1 MFVNGLFVTTILIG
15 SLLILIMLLSG
26 RTNLKVNLYLI
37 LLLFQ
42 LILHRI
48 VILYFST
55 NLYDVSISDKY
66 PAILSIMFLPCWY
79 LYIRTLVSMQIQF
92 YKDLTHFIIPFFIA
106 LTSLVLFETPFQYN
120 IIAVTIF
127 GLYYSVIIFRFI
139 KGRTDA
145 FLLKDK
151 FLERWVYILYFVFLT
166 IYFSGLILKFSSKV
180 DSDQWLMD
188 FYILTSIIWLLVFLY
203 IFLNPIIMYGRISLI
218 QNLVKQE
225 NNTRFWKFDTS
236 KQVAKKQ
243 QYIQNILKENIPDLI
258 YKIIALQADDKL
270 IKEHDFS
277 VDFIA
282 SQLAIPKSHVRYL
295 FNYHCLY
302 QGIDYINLVKVLKSM
317 RLITIG
323 YLEYKTID
331 SLSLECGFNSR
342 ITFFNNF
349 KKLNG
354 ISPKAFAKRT
364 FIQTK

>member
-55 NLYDVSISDKY
+55 NLYDVTISDKY

-79 LYIRTLVSMQIQF
+79 LYIRTLVSRQIQF